1 MRMRLRGKQ
10 AGAFGAGE
18 EEFRVRFLGP
28 LRTWLATRRFATSA
42 NLMRRLREMRG
53 FPAFARRF
61 PFYAKAD
68 NIASSYPQ
76 MLSTVP
82 GGTTRNPHI
91 AAKDIP
97 APTAE
102 FGPTREAGT
111 VTKGPARPP
120 GGPAGTGLGAEL
132 LARRG

>member
-1 MRMRLRGKQ
+1 MPEAFQAKPDEEEEEEDEDDEDEEEEEPQAAPPPATRMRLRGKQ
-10 AGAFGAGE
+10 AGTFAAGE

-42 NLMRRLREMRG
+42 NLMRRLREMHG

-91 AAKDIP
+91 AAKV
-97 APTAE
+97 TA
-102 FGPTREAGT
+102 
-111 VTKGPARPP
+111 K
-120 GGPAGTGLGAEL
+120 
-132 LARRG
+132 